1 MSSELWTQPPGDT
14 LASDV
19 IDAPPPRPWYAPL
32 SEFLQRHMTTLIV
45 IGGVLLFL
53 VVFFAPMIF
62 ITIQSGEVGVLY
74 RRFGGGTQTD
84 RVLGE
89 GMKVIAPWNKLFIYN
104 VRVQEVK
111 HSMQALTNEGLEVRL
126 DLSIR
131 YHPEVELVGL
141 LQDRVGPDYAQKI
154 VVPEVESGMRTLVG
168 ATALRDVYSMQR
180 TLVQNVI
187 NDTSEHVSQKFITID
202 QIILR
207 DVGLPAKVQAEI
219 EEKMTQKQI
228 AESYEYR
235 LEIARQE
242 AARRAIEA
250 EGLQRYNDLLNP
262 SLTPSVLRWQG
273 LEVTRELATSP
284 NAKTLIIG
292 DKTGLPLILGEGSGA
307 AIK

>member
-1 MSSELWTQPPGDT
+1 MSSERWTQPTGAARD
-14 LASDV
+14 LEVAE
-19 IDAPPPRPWYAPL
+19 APPPRPWYAPL
-32 SEFLQRHMTTLIV
+32 SDFLQRHLTTLIV
-45 IGGVLLFL
+45 IGGVLVFL
-53 VVFFAPMIF
+53 IIFFAPMIF

-74 RRFGGGTQTD
+74 RRFQGGTQTD

-104 VRVQEVK
+104 VRVQEAK
-111 HSMQALTNEGLEVRL
+111 HSMQALTNEGLAVRL

-141 LQDRVGPDYAQKI
+141 LQDRVGPDYVDKI
-154 VVPEVESGMRTLVG
+154 VIPEVESGMRTLVG

-187 NDTSEHVSQKFITID
+187 NDTAEHVSQKFITID

-207 DVGLPAKVQAEI
+207 DVILPAKVQAEI

-273 LEVTRELATSP
+273 LEVTRELASSP
-284 NAKTLIIG
+284 NAKTIIIG
-292 DKTGLPLILGEGSGA
+292 DKTGLPLILGEGAGA
-307 AIK
+307 TIK